1 MKINSLFYEVYKD
14 DILKCTLC
22 PHECILYPNKKGI
35 CGVRQNIGGEM
46 YSLNYADT
54 TSMGLDPMEKKPL
67 YHFHPGEKN
76 TLFRNMGGMQFTMPF
91 LSEL

>member
-67 YHFHPGEKN
+67 YHFHPGEKKYS
-76 TLFRNMGGMQFTMPF
+76 L
-91 LSEL
+91 